1 MKMQEDM
8 SQVLTTDIGDCRTY
22 LVGEA
27 LKHAIQ
33 FVPDP
38 IDLFED
44 SLHVGA
50 VYLQLCR
57 HLLHQLLRSL
67 LQRRGV
73 FGAVSQTCLQVLEL
87 L

>member
-8 SQVLTTDIGDCRTY
+8 SQVFVTTDIGDCRTN
-22 LVGEA
+22 LVGET

-50 VYLQLCR
+50 VYL
-57 HLLHQLLRSL
+57 
-67 LQRRGV
+67 
-73 FGAVSQTCLQVLEL
+73 
-87 L
+87 